1 MSDLKR
7 ISLKEAKKY
16 VVWVKKSE
24 KKSNWT
30 IRDYDERLEEF
41 IRYLEEDGVGFVEEV
56 TPRHIRHFIQELD
69 ERGLSEVTINGR
81 LRYIRAFFNLLE
93 NDELVEESFKN
104 PMKGIKLRKELAES
118 NKAIPDDI
126 LDKLLKLPD
135 QKTFL
140 GKRNYVCM
148 LLILGTG
155 IRPSEMFALNV
166 DDWQDSHI
174 IVRAE
179 VAKGR
184 KRRILPLSSG
194 VVKELYKYMKIR
206 GNWGGALLFPSQEGG
221 KLNTNGFRLALK
233 KLAEQGGLNKDLIHP
248 YALRHTFAI
257 NFLKAG
263 GDVFKL
269 QRILGHKTLEM
280 TKRYVQWTSEDL
292 QEDYD
297 RMSPAEKFIKSK
309 KRRRW

>member
-1 MSDLKR
+1 M
-7 ISLKEAKKY
+7 
-16 VVWVKKSE
+16 
-24 KKSNWT
+24 
-30 IRDYDERLEEF
+30 
-41 IRYLEEDGVGFVEEV
+41 
-56 TPRHIRHFIQELD
+56 
-69 ERGLSEVTINGR
+69 
-81 LRYIRAFFNLLE
+81 
-93 NDELVEESFKN
+93 
-104 PMKGIKLRKELAES
+104 
-118 NKAIPDDI
+118 
-126 LDKLLKLPD
+126 
-135 QKTFL
+135 
-140 GKRNYVCM
+140 
-148 LLILGTG
+148 
-155 IRPSEMFALNV
+155 
-166 DDWQDSHI
+166 
-174 IVRAE
+174 
-179 VAKGR
+179 
-184 KRRILPLSSG
+184 
-194 VVKELYKYMKIR
+194 
-206 GNWGGALLFPSQEGG
+206 FPSQEGG